1 LVYIQGMTIEEE
13 SIEFLENQM
22 EKNYKDICS
31 KYLIESVEWL
41 EYADKNELRPY
52 ARLNKR
58 NKESNI
64 ILLFPPFYITKK

>member
-1 LVYIQGMTIEEE
+1 MTIEEE

-22 EKNYKDICS
+22 ERNYKDICS

-41 EYADKNELRPY
+41 ENPLDNELRPY

-64 ILLFPPFYITKK
+64 ILLFPPFHITKK

>member
-1 LVYIQGMTIEEE
+1 MTIEEE

-22 EKNYKDICS
+22 ERNYKEICS

-41 EYADKNELRPY
+41 ENPLDNELRPY

-64 ILLFPPFYITKK
+64 ILLFPPFHITKK